1 MSETKEPQTEKKELS
16 KKLSFNSELIF
27 FKNELLGDLK
37 QIEFKFAKKLGD
49 QKDDTQN

>member
-1 MSETKEPQTEKKELS
+1 MSETKEPQEEKNELS

-37 QIEFKFAKKLGD
+37 QIEF
-49 QKDDTQN
+49 